1 MRGQYCKN
9 GSSVSDSPRI
19 TRKLDIGRGQS
30 EIRHPRNLPIIG
42 LPTIRELFVHPAAVS
57 RNESCR
63 YGTKWNQLDSRV
75 PHAWERFL
83 PSPHPRHVARDF
95 RPAVLDDESLN
106 PLRMTRRVPSGP

>member
-42 LPTIRELFVHPAAVS
+42 LPTIRELFVPPCCSFAKRILQIWHKVEP
-57 RNESCR
+57 
-63 YGTKWNQLDSRV
+63 T
-75 PHAWERFL
+75 
-83 PSPHPRHVARDF
+83 
-95 RPAVLDDESLN
+95 
-106 PLRMTRRVPSGP
+106 